1 MSLND
6 LHLAPGIALQLQ
18 VQHQEDERLAS
29 RVIGYLTGKSIL
41 VTTPKVAGSFMP
53 ARVGWPVTVRYFAH
67 NNIYAFSTQICHICT
82 YPFPYLHLSYPAD
95 VAIEKVRSALRAPCD
110 LMATVITNL
119 GEADEARLPAH
130 ILDISTSG
138 MRLEMM
144 PNALQVGQPIHIEME
159 LQIDEH
165 RYAMAPAGTIRSMN
179 ESGKSTPTADA
190 ERKIGY
196 GIELDTL
203 SRNNYLAIYSFVH
216 ACLAI
221 A

>member
-6 LHLAPGIALQLQ
+6 LNLAPGIALQLQ

-29 RVIGYLTGKSIL
+29 RVIGYLPGKSIL
-41 VTTPKVAGSFMP
+41 VTTPKVAGGFMP

-110 LMATVITNL
+110 LAATVITNL
-119 GEADEARLPAH
+119 GEAGEVRLPAQL
-130 ILDISTSG
+130 LDISTRG
-138 MRLEMM
+138 MRLEMAS
-144 PNALQVGQPIHIEME
+144 NSLQLGQQIHIEME
-159 LQIDEH
+159 LKIDEH

-179 ESGKSTPTADA
+179 ESGKTASTSDT
-190 ERKIGY
+190 ECRINY
-196 GIELDTL
+196 GIELETL
-203 SRNNYLAIYSFVH
+203 SRGNYLAIYSFVH
-216 ACLAI
+216 SCLAI